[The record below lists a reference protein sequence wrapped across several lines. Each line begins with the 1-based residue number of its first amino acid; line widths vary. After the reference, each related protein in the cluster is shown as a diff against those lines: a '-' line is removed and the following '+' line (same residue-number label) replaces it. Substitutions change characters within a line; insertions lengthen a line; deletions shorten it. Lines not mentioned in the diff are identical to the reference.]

1 MSRKNDLL
9 DALSGN
15 DDVIGVNRKELREA
29 LSELSTSS
37 RRSSINHSLNRKIS
51 NQIFSILF
59 GLLLLGGIL
68 TVVFV
73 YGFRYLLGENPQL
86 SDLSSVKIS
95 QKTDWSKN
103 KVFSF
108 FSNKPVFSKKSDQ
121 GKILDY
127 ALPKGES
134 YYVQVALCKYKKCAQ
149 SYSKKLQKIGYEAQV
164 FQTKISLGGGYNE
177 IVSRQSFF
185 LQKTQNLTDF
195 INTVNDRS
203 GYASVIPAENG
214 KFKISLGTFPN
225 KELAED
231 LRRYY
236 ESLTAAD
243 QVRFVFSKTT
253 SISGSGLSQVM
264 AGPFSTK
271 ERLLSALTKIKR
283 EKGFLDAFLTSQ

>member
-1 MSRKNDLL
+1 M
-9 DALSGN
+9 
-15 DDVIGVNRKELREA
+15 
-29 LSELSTSS
+29 
-37 RRSSINHSLNRKIS
+37 
-51 NQIFSILF
+51 SILF
-59 GLLLLGGIL
+59 GLLLLGVIL
-68 TVVFV
+68 TVIFV

-86 SDLSSVKIS
+86 SDLSSTRIS
-95 QKTDWSKN
+95 QKVDWNKN
-103 KVFSF
+103 KIFSF
-108 FSNKPVFSKKSDQ
+108 FSKKPAQ

-127 ALPKGES
+127 ALPKGEN

-253 SISGSGLSQVM
+253 SISGSGLSKVV
-264 AGPFSTK
+264 AGPFTTK
-271 ERLLSALTKIKR
+271 EHLLSALKEIKQQ
-283 EKGFLDAFLTSQ
+283 KTFSDAFIFSQ